1 MDRRFSNSSSVT
13 ITKRNVS
20 RNRHISSKGIRQQ
33 SVLKR
38 QFPEKS
44 VKMSENDKIT
54 ENDQITEYDK
64 LPDAECDKMS
74 AESQSEDS
82 IPEET
87 RESTQGTQNSD
98 QSIMV
103 RWIDIILKPPFHQVI
118 VIGTRGQDTYLLFSC
133 KL

>member
-1 MDRRFSNSSSVT
+1 MDRRLSNSSSVT
-13 ITKRNVS
+13 STKRNVS

-38 QFPEKS
+38 QFTEKS
-44 VKMSENDKIT
+44 VKIA

-87 RESTQGTQNSD
+87 RELTQETHNSD
-98 QSIMV
+98 RSIMV
-103 RWIDIILKPPFHQVI
+103 R
-118 VIGTRGQDTYLLFSC
+118 
-133 KL
+133 

>member
-1 MDRRFSNSSSVT
+1 MDRRFSNSSSV
-13 ITKRNVS
+13 ISTKRNVS

-38 QFPEKS
+38 QFTEKS
-44 VKMSENDKIT
+44 VKISENDKIT
-54 ENDQITEYDK
+54 ENDQSTEYDK
-64 LPDAECDKMS
+64 LPDAECEKMS

-87 RESTQGTQNSD
+87 RESTQGTQNSY

-103 RWIDIILKPPFHQVI
+103 RWLDIILKPPFHQVFI
-118 VIGTRGQDTYLLFSC
+118 IRTRGQDKHLLFSC